1 MPRNKEVWSWIVFV
15 VAAGAYLP
23 IMWGGWHHPKEI
35 NVASFSIWLIIS
47 SLLLYSTRDQGF
59 AGWRLALAF
68 FIGNGSLVAE
78 GLLRGGYTF
87 NLGPAEVVA
96 LYGVIT
102 TLSVWVAVGTITK
115 KWQPRILYLGGVTA
129 DVLSFYPQLKQYLL
143 PHEPPTP
150 WMIAGWCMFILSTAI
165 NVIMV
170 EEMFKK
176 LFMPASEYAAK
187 YEKSKR
193 PLLIFEESIF
203 SLENCLFVAITVIV
217 MVR

>member
-1 MPRNKEVWSWIVFV
+1 MPRNKEIWSWIVFV
-15 VAAGAYLP
+15 VSAGAYLP
-23 IMWGGWHHPKEI
+23 IMWGGWHHPREI

-68 FIGNGSLVAE
+68 FLGNGSLVVE

-96 LYGVIT
+96 LYGVIM
-102 TLSVWVAVGTITK
+102 TLSIWVAVGTITK
-115 KWQPRILYLGGVTA
+115 KWQPRILYLGGVSA
-129 DVLSFYPQLKQYLL
+129 DILSFYPQLKQYLL
-143 PHEPPTP
+143 PHESPTP
-150 WMIAGWCMFILSTAI
+150 WMIIGWCMFIASTAI

-176 LFMPASEYAAK
+176 LFMHASEYAAK
-187 YEKSKR
+187 YEKPKR
-193 PLLIFEESIF
+193 PLLILEESIF
-203 SLENCLFVAITVIV
+203 SLENCLFVAITVVV
-217 MVR
+217 MVH